1 MLSKVAERVYW
12 VARYLE
18 RVENTAR
25 LITVYDNLLFDLP
38 RTVNFGWY
46 NLVIINSAERD
57 FTERY
62 KIQDERNVVKFMLDD
77 GNNSCSIM
85 SSLKMIRENVRT
97 TMDVVPAETW
107 ELTNEL
113 SIFVHDN
120 IQQGINRSKRHAFLD
135 GIIKGCQQINGLLY
149 GTMPHDAAWDFL
161 RLGRNLERAD
171 MTTRILDAGV
181 SAVLQLQDDEAAVN
195 SRQIIW
201 GNVLRSV
208 GADQSYRRK
217 TRSAVRGEM
226 VVHYLLEDP
235 EFPRT
240 IAHCLNAMINSAGR
254 LPHSKLAVTHLNKIQ
269 SKAFDKVE
277 YDKLGDPLREYLN
290 GMQLELASINDVI
303 RKTWF
308 PMNYAVSC

>member
-12 VARYLE
+12 IARYLE
-18 RVENTAR
+18 RIENTAR
-25 LITVYDNLLFDLP
+25 LIGVYDNLLFDLP
-38 RTVNFGWY
+38 RTVNFGWF
-46 NLVIINSAERD
+46 NLVLINSAVQD
-57 FTERY
+57 FQERY
-62 KIQDERNVVKFMLDD
+62 KIQDERNVVKFILGDAK
-77 GNNSCSIM
+77 NSSSVV

-113 SIFVHDN
+113 SIFVNDN

-135 GIIKGCQQINGLLY
+135 GIVKGCQQINGLLY

-171 MTTRILDAGV
+171 MTTRILDAGIT
-181 SAVLQLQDDEAAVN
+181 ALLQTQEDETAVN

-208 GADQSYRRK
+208 GADQSYRRT
-217 TRSAVRGEM
+217 TRSAVNGDN
-226 VVHYLLEDP
+226 VVYYLLEDS

-240 IAHCLNAMINSAGR
+240 IAHCLNALINSAGR
-254 LPHSKLAVTHLNKIQ
+254 LPRSKLVVEHLTDIKENV
-269 SKAFDKVE
+269 FDDVDYE
-277 YDKLGDPLREYLN
+277 DLGEELRDYLN
-290 GMQLELASINDVI
+290 DLQVELASIHEI
-303 RKTWF
+303 ISKTWF
-308 PMNYAVSC
+308 PTVN